1 VLPDLPDRG
10 SYGLDD
16 DPDGLNK
23 QDYLEDMK
31 QYRRERADY
40 KRDKPR
46 LYALIMK
53 HLSDESLD
61 AVQKEA
67 GWTAVDNDAD
77 QEMLWQLV
85 EMKHNVHS
93 ASEFKAVVKLAARTQ
108 LVSTRQGAFQSIIN
122 GIQGS

>member
-93 ASEFKAVVKLAARTQ
+93 ASEFKAVVK
-108 LVSTRQGAFQSIIN
+108 QGAFQSIIN